1 MKTHNWTVPE
11 IQVRSHPGLGWLITG
26 ILISLMSLVFFSM
39 ANGFLKG
46 IRTYFWTYGEGT
58 IISSDL
64 RSHTSA
70 GRKLTSGEGTVTF
83 SVLINGEDVEAS
95 AAVFRKF
102 YGGTGAKFTEWASQF
117 ESGKPARVY
126 YNRSG
131 ELSLGHWPK
140 SYSYWF
146 GIQGVI
152 ILLFGLRLI
161 YRGAKQ
167 LKANLSESVLS
178 DGAPAPIATRVKS
191 NKNTP

>member
-1 MKTHNWTVPE
+1 MKTLKWTVPE

-46 IRTYFWTYGEGT
+46 IRTYFWTSGEGT
-58 IISSDL
+58 ILSSDL

-70 GRKLTSGEGTVTF
+70 GRKMTSGEGTVTY
-83 SVLINGEDVEAS
+83 SVLINGVDVEAS

-102 YGGTGAKFTEWASQF
+102 YGDTEGKFNEWASQF

-152 ILLFGLRLI
+152 ILFFGLRLV
-161 YRGAKQ
+161 YGGANK
-167 LKANLSESVLS
+167 KESALS
-178 DGAPAPIATRVKS
+178 DKS
-191 NKNTP
+191 SGH